1 MTAAALRAEMLAVR
15 LGDRQVIDGVSLA
28 LRRGEW
34 AAIVGPNG
42 AGKST
47 LLSVLAG
54 LRAPGSGDV
63 WLEGRTLP
71 TWPARERARRLAWMS
86 QQGEADGDIAARD
99 VVRLGRLPHHGLF
112 GAFTADDAAAVEAAM
127 RETEC
132 EAFAARRL
140 AELSGGERQ
149 RVLLARALAVQAPVL
164 LLDEPT
170 THLDAPHQRALLR
183 SLVARAR
190 GGAAVAVVL
199 HDLTLALGADR
210 LVVLAAGRVRADGPA
225 DDAHVRAALIEVFDH
240 AIEIEHIGA
249 PGRARWVALPVG

>member
-1 MTAAALRAEMLAVR
+1 VTADALRAEALAVR
-15 LGDRQVIDGVSLA
+15 LGDRRVVDGVSLA

-54 LRAPGSGDV
+54 LRTPESGAV
-63 WLEGRTLP
+63 WLEGRALP
-71 TWPARERARRLAWMS
+71 AWPARERARQLAWMS

-112 GAFTADDAAAVEAAM
+112 GAFTPDDAAAVEAAM

-132 EAFAARRL
+132 EGFAARRL

-164 LLDEPT
+164 LFDEPT

-190 GGAAVAVVL
+190 AGAAVAVVL

-225 DDAHVRAALIEVFDH
+225 DDARVHAALVEVFDH
-240 AIEIEHIGA
+240 AIEIERIGA
-249 PGRARWVALPVG
+249 PGRERWVALPAG

>member
-1 MTAAALRAEMLAVR
+1 MTAEALRADALEVR
-15 LGDRQVIDGVSLA
+15 LGGRSVVDGVSLA
-28 LRRGEW
+28 LRHGEW

-47 LLSVLAG
+47 LLSTLAG
-54 LRAPGSGDV
+54 LRVPESGHVALD
-63 WLEGRTLP
+63 GRALP
-71 TWPARERARRLAWMS
+71 AWPVRERARRLAWMS
-86 QQGEADGDIAARD
+86 QQGEAEGDISAHD

-112 GAFTADDAAAVEAAM
+112 GAFTPGDAAAVEAAM
-127 RETEC
+127 HETEC
-132 EAFAARRL
+132 EGFATRRL

-149 RVLLARALAVQAPVL
+149 RVLLARALAVQANVL

-190 GGAAVAVVL
+190 AGAAVAVVL

-210 LVVLAAGRVRADGPA
+210 LVVLAAGRVCADGPA
-225 DDAHVRAALIEVFDH
+225 GDASVRAALVEVFDH
-240 AIEIEHIGA
+240 AIEIVQIGA
-249 PGRARWVALPVG
+249 PGRWVALPVA